1 MTLGD
6 LVVGTAHVCG
16 PETTL
21 EEAAAA
27 MRAAGHGSLGV
38 VEGGALIGLLT
49 ERDIVGGIGQGLA
62 PNDVV
67 RKVTTPDP
75 DVFDPS
81 VDVFEAAEWL
91 LESGYRHLPVVENGR
106 LLGVVS
112 VTDVLGAVLDSVE
125 EEE

>member
-21 EEAAAA
+21 EEAAVA
-27 MRAAGHGSLGV
+27 MRAAGHGALGV

-49 ERDIVGGIGQGLA
+49 ERDIVKAVAQGVR
-62 PNDVV
+62 PDDVV

-75 DVFDPS
+75 DTFDRS